1 MALETKMFAIVES
14 SGRQYELIPGRYI
27 DIDMTA
33 EEEGTVHVFE
43 NVLML
48 VDGEKATIGQ
58 PYVKGAK
65 VTGKVVSG
73 LEVNA
78 VHGRIQST
86 IKSNKIIVYHMKPKK
101 GTRKKQGHRNQYT
114 RVYIDAIELDGKV
127 VAKGEAAAKAEPKAA
142 AKAEPKAAVK
152 TEAKAKAAK
161 A

>member
-1 MALETKMFAIVES
+1 MFAIVES

-33 EEEGTVHVFE
+33 EEEGTTHIFE

-58 PYVKGAK
+58 PYIKGAK
-65 VTGKVVSG
+65 VTGKVISK

-78 VHGRIQST
+78 VHGRIQSN

-114 RVYIDAIELDGKV
+114 RIYIDAIELEGKV
-127 VAKGEAAAKAEPKAA
+127 VAKPEAEAKSETKSETKSATKSATKHESK
-142 AKAEPKAAVK
+142 KVE
-152 TEAKAKAAK
+152 TKAKAAK